1 MISLDLEQVELMG
14 GNLTVTSKEHC
25 GSTFTFILPYKV
37 STTCDNSDDQDE
49 LSDVDNNDDDTTE
62 AEGFFQFPPPTLGS
76 LFTSNGST
84 VTRP

>member
-62 AEGFFQFPPPTLGS
+62 GFFQFPPQTLGS

-84 VTRP
+84 EIRS